1 LEFIKVVDNLSKKV
15 NKVIASFLDK
25 KIATTPFSQHRMYYS
40 NIKDFILRGG
50 KRLRPI
56 SLIQAYRGVID
67 SDEKIFLP
75 AISVEFLHNAT
86 LIHDDLIDHDELRR
100 SGPTFHVNYREWY
113 RREISS
119 KDKAEDF
126 GNTMAILAGN
136 TTYNLGIEILLSSK
150 FSHDLIC
157 KAINLYQQV
166 FQELIDGVMFESV
179 IQTRDNVT
187 MDEYLQMIKMKTS
200 SLLEKSIQIGAVLGG
215 AKPNQIK
222 ALSEYA
228 VLVGQAFQIQD
239 DILGTFGAESDT
251 GKPTDGDIKEGKKT
265 VLVVQAFNNV
275 STNQLNTLKNIL
287 GDPKANPS
295 KVEKVRQIFKE
306 TGALENAKKIA
317 LELEEKSKKKL
328 LKANPPLEKES
339 QQFFLNLADF
349 VVSRIY

>member
-1 LEFIKVVDNLSKKV
+1 MEFIKVVDNLSQKV
-15 NKVIASFLDK
+15 NKVLASFLDR
-25 KIATTPFSQHRMYYS
+25 KIATAPLSYHRIYYS
-40 NIKDFILRGG
+40 NIKEFILRGG

-56 SLIQAYRGVID
+56 SLIQAYRGVAD

-113 RREISS
+113 KREISS

-136 TTYNLGIEILLSSK
+136 STYNLGIETLLSSK
-150 FSHDLIC
+150 FPHDLIC
-157 KAINLYQQV
+157 MAINLYQQV

-179 IQTRDNVT
+179 IQTRNNVT
-187 MDEYLQMIKMKTS
+187 MDEYLQMVKMKTS

-215 AKPNQIK
+215 AKSNQIK

-239 DILGTFGAESDT
+239 DILGTFGVESDT

-265 VLVVQAFNNV
+265 VLVVQAFNNA
-275 STNQLNTLKNIL
+275 SSNQLNTLKKIL
-287 GDPKANPS
+287 GDPKANPN
-295 KVEKVRQIFKE
+295 KVEKVRKIFQE
-306 TGALENAKKIA
+306 TGALENSKKIA
-317 LELEEKSKKKL
+317 LELGEKSKKKL
-328 LKANPPLEKES
+328 LKAEPPLKKES
-339 QQFFLNLADF
+339 QQFFLNLAEF